1 MVILGNHRDAW
12 VFGAVDPNS
21 GTAVLQEMARA
32 FGTLR
37 TKGWRPGRSIVL
49 CSWDAEEY
57 GLIGSTEWVEVGG
70 REACIYSLRYNLCTQ
85 MYTHIHTHTHTHTH
99 AHTGEAEGDWAQY
112 CGLSQC
118 GHCCGRYLIHD
129 VLRHPNSHH
138 FLQDQHFY
146 LLEQILCCTKLFF
159 LQQSWYVL
167 MFAGYIVF
175 ELIPTY

>member
-1 MVILGNHRDAW
+1 MAIREQYKVRTVHFYSYCAVQMHILHVLSLYTLYHQPSSISLSCSQTFIQVNNYQEQRTIYDVIGTIYGQVEPDQMVILGNHRDAW

-70 REACIYSLRYNLCTQ
+70 REACIYSLRYYLCTC
-85 MYTHIHTHTHTHTH
+85 TNVHKHTHTHTHT
-99 AHTGEAEGDWAQY
+99 Y
-112 CGLSQC
+112 RR
-118 GHCCGRYLIHD
+118 GR
-129 VLRHPNSHH
+129 R
-138 FLQDQHFY
+138 
-146 LLEQILCCTKLFF
+146 
-159 LQQSWYVL
+159 
-167 MFAGYIVF
+167 
-175 ELIPTY
+175 

>member
-70 REACIYSLRYNLCTQ
+70 RESLSLF
-85 MYTHIHTHTHTHTH
+85 HHAWLSAHTM
-99 AHTGEAEGDWAQY
+99 HTGEAEGDWTQH

-118 GHCCGRYLIHD
+118 GHVSNR
-129 VLRHPNSHH
+129 
-138 FLQDQHFY
+138 
-146 LLEQILCCTKLFF
+146 
-159 LQQSWYVL
+159 
-167 MFAGYIVF
+167 
-175 ELIPTY
+175 